1 MTAPVWQT
9 TADRRRE
16 TLVAETL
23 RAHWRPDVV
32 FDPTPRFFPTD
43 FHMTAMDGNYGH
55 YIGDLEVKWF
65 RRDSTRLNGGGV
77 FNYNKLM
84 LLASLPMWKDHQD
97 AAHRVC
103 FRYMD
108 GLLLVPV
115 KELAGL
121 QPFWFTRRDTSESDL
136 VVSVPVREL
145 RSRYWI
151 PVVVNE

>member
-1 MTAPVWQT
+1 MTATVWQT
-9 TADRRRE
+9 QADRKRE
-16 TLVAETL
+16 NLVRDAL
-23 RAHWRPDVV
+23 LQHWRSDVV

-43 FHMTAMDGNYGH
+43 FHMTVMEGTYGH
-55 YIGDLEVKWF
+55 YIGDLEVKWY
-65 RRDSTRLNGGGV
+65 RRDSTRIGGGGV

-84 LLASLPMWKDHQD
+84 LLASLPMWKDHPD
-97 AAHRVC
+97 AAHRVA

-115 KELAGL
+115 RELAGL
-121 QPFWFTRRDTSESDL
+121 QPYWFTRHDTSERDL

-145 RSRYWI
+145 RNYWI